1 MNRILCAVLIV
12 VGLGAA
18 FPLWAQGYEALLAN
32 LKSVIPD
39 GQAKVVAESGVPGMV
54 LVEYGK
60 RPTPLR

>member
-1 MNRILCAVLIV
+1 MNRILRAVLIV

-32 LKSVIPD
+32 LKSVIPM
-39 GQAKVVAESGVPGMV
+39 GRRRCGGERRPRHGVGGV
-54 LVEYGK
+54 RQ